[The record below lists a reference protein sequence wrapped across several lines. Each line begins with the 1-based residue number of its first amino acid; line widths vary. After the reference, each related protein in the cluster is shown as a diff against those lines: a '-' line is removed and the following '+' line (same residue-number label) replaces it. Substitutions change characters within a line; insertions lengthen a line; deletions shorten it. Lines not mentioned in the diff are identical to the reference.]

1 MSVRKDSNPDLN
13 LNSPLLVNT
22 ESRVETNTIDDGYGE
37 GNPTEDSFGCCH
49 KSFCI
54 PRFKPQ
60 RLLLLFDAY
69 LGMYAIP
76 AEPDSLSFHL
86 FYVHFIFFC
95 FVSFITSSKL
105 LDLL

>member
-69 LGMYAIP
+69 LGMYAMP
-76 AEPDSLSFHL
+76 AEPDSLSFPFIYFMFIL
-86 FYVHFIFFC
+86 FS
-95 FVSFITSSKL
+95 FVLFLSSPR
-105 LDLL
+105 